1 MDGGLVQEYSRKRMH
16 EREPYNGPISFT
28 VLFMDDVAFM
38 REHTS
43 GEVLDASKAGLGLVT
58 PFPLEVGHVLEWND
72 KHQEGRLH
80 IALVRWAQK
89 QKDLYRAGAL
99 FI

>member
-1 MDGGLVQEYSRKRMH
+1 MH
-16 EREPYNGPISFT
+16 ERVPYNESIDFT

-43 GEVLDASKAGLGLVT
+43 GEILDASKAGMGLVT
-58 PFPLEVGHVLEWND
+58 AFPLEAGHVIEWDD

-80 IALVRWAQK
+80 IAIVRWAQK
-89 QKDLYRAGAL
+89 QNALYRAGVL